1 MREGLPSQRRKP
13 AKYSSGGSPMKQC
26 KQKRRQLATPRASL
40 CVLGQVVQEVG
51 VFRDLAQVKIPQK
64 MLRYTPQQKLTA
76 LLAGVVGGGRTGGGK
91 KKKRGGEFLGGTGFW
106 VSARPGHA

>member
-64 MLRYTPQQKLTA
+64 VLRYTPQQKLTA
-76 LLAGVVGGGRTGGGK
+76 LLAGGLAGGPTGEGKDTNGGAD
-91 KKKRGGEFLGGTGFW
+91 F
-106 VSARPGHA
+106 A